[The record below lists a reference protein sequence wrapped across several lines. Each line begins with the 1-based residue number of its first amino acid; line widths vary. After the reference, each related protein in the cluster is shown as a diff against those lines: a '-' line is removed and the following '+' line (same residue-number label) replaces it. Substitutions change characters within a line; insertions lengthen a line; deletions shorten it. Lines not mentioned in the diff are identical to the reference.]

1 MILIFMS
8 AIVLCS
14 YSTRR
19 HNNETQLM
27 SLKPLPIRRTGTQV
41 MGFKKPPRGDCKQI
55 IFKRMFLIYF
65 QFFYLLSNTSKTAR
79 QAKLSV
85 CNGFLA
91 FLISLGVI
99 VEFMRNFKAITII
112 FYGILIHWSTAC
124 ETSPGRVASSRDSF
138 RIVP

>member
-1 MILIFMS
+1 MS

-19 HNNETQLM
+19 HNNESQVM

-41 MGFKKPPRGDCKQI
+41 MGFKNRLEATANKLFSNACFWF
-55 IFKRMFLIYF
+55 IFN
-65 QFFYLLSNTSKTAR
+65 FFYLLSNTSKTAR

-99 VEFMRNFKAITII
+99 VESMRNFKAITII
-112 FYGILIHWSTAC
+112 FYGILIHWSKAC